1 MVHNPGSPIA
11 RPLPRMASDE
21 HMAESIAELPHVVK
35 SIGNQPLPVAG
46 VRVPD
51 AGRVLA
57 DASLLLVDDNADLLD
72 SLHDLVSL
80 HGYRPDKAV
89 GGRQALEMLERKHY
103 DVVLLD
109 LIMPDVSGHDLLD
122 YAAER
127 GLDTKL
133 IVVSGEGTFE
143 GVQHALHCGAFD
155 YVRKPYE
162 PGELIATLEL
172 ALRQRQL
179 EVDNRRMEA
188 RLRESEALHR
198 FIVNSSPDIVYI
210 LDREGRFTF
219 VNDRVETIAGYRKDE
234 VLGRHFT
241 EFMDPDFL
249 DEALNHFAERRA
261 GRRAANSFELRM
273 KRRHRSALGRVSQ
286 SMWHW
291 VEVTAQGLY
300 ADPNER
306 TVDGFLGSYGT
317 IRDINARK
325 EAEEVV
331 SFHAYHD
338 LLTHLP
344 NRALLKDR
352 LSLAIAQ
359 ASRNRRGLAVMFLD
373 LDRFKVVN
381 DTLGHTVGDRLLKA
395 VAIRLQGCLRA
406 GDTLSRFG
414 GDEFMLLL
422 PDVHSRDDVGV
433 IANKILDHLHVPFVI
448 DDHELFVGA
457 SIGIAMY
464 PESGDNEEA
473 LIQNADIAM
482 YHVKGRTKNSFQFFS
497 EEMNLHLSTRLTL
510 ERELRN
516 GLAGAELEIHYQ
528 PQVALATGAIAG
540 VEALVRWRHPVRG
553 LLAPDAFLALALET
567 GLIPQLDQYVQRRA
581 LSDLARWH
589 ARGFSDLRLSLNL
602 SALQL
607 EQDGFVE
614 RFLGEIAAAGIEP
627 PHVNVEITENLLL
640 RDMDVVVPKLRGL
653 RRAGLRIAIDDF
665 GTGYSS
671 LSYLRQFPVDTLKV
685 DRTFVADIRAERQD
699 ASIVD
704 AIVAMARGL
713 KLDLIAE
720 GVENRTQLRYLLA
733 QGCSEAQGYIFS
745 PPVNAQALA
754 VLLER
759 DPYRR
764 LVRNGA
770 A

>member
-1 MVHNPGSPIA
+1 
-11 RPLPRMASDE
+11 
-21 HMAESIAELPHVVK
+21 MAEPILQLTPTLRA
-35 SIGNQPLPVAG
+35 VAAL
-46 VRVPD
+46 D
-51 AGRVLA
+51 ALA
-57 DASLLLVDDNADLLD
+57 DAQPSVSGGSLRDAAVLLVDDNPDLLE
-72 SLHDLVSL
+72 SLHELVSL
-80 HGYRPDKAV
+80 HGYRPDKAL
-89 GGRQALEMLERKHY
+89 GGRQALDMLGTRDY

-109 LIMPDVSGHDLLD
+109 LIMPEVNGHDLLEF
-122 YAAER
+122 AAQR

-143 GVQHALHCGAFD
+143 GVQHALKCGAFD

-162 PGELIATLEL
+162 PGELVATLEM
-172 ALRQRQL
+172 ALRQRRL
-179 EVDNRRMEA
+179 ELENRRMQA

-210 LDREGRFTF
+210 LDREGRFTY
-219 VNDRVETIAGYRKDE
+219 VNDRVEVVAGYRKEE

-241 EFMDPDFL
+241 EFMDPAFV
-249 DEALNHFAERRA
+249 EEGRNHFAERRT
-261 GRRAANSFELRM
+261 GRRANSSFELRM
-273 KRRHRSALGRVSQ
+273 KRATRSVLDWVSQ
-286 SMWHW
+286 PRSLW
-291 VEVTAQGLY
+291 VEVTAQGIY

-306 TVDGFLGSYGT
+306 TPEGFLGSYGT
-317 IRDINARK
+317 IRDISARK

-331 SFHAYHD
+331 SFQAYHD

-359 ASRNRRGLAVMFLD
+359 ASRNHRKLAVMFLD

-395 VAIRLQGCLRA
+395 VAARLQGCLRA

-422 PDVHSRDDVGV
+422 PEVRTRDDVAM
-433 IANKILDHLHVPFVI
+433 IATKILDHLHAPFRI

-457 SIGIAMY
+457 SIGIALY

-473 LIQNADIAM
+473 LIRNADIAM
-482 YHVKGRTKNSFQFFS
+482 YHVKGRSKNGYQFFS
-497 EEMNLHLSTRLTL
+497 EEMNQHLSSRLTL

-528 PQVALATGAIAG
+528 PQVSLATGAISG
-540 VEALVRWRHPVRG
+540 VEALVRWRHPERG
-553 LLAPDAFLALALET
+553 LLAPDAFLPLALET
-567 GLIPQLDQYVQRRA
+567 GLIPLLDRYVQQQA
-581 LSDLARWH
+581 FADLARWH
-589 ARGFSDLRLSLNL
+589 DQGYGHLSLSVNL

-607 EQDGFVE
+607 EQEGFVE
-614 RFLGEIAAAGIEP
+614 RFLADIAAAGLVP
-627 PHVNVEITENLLL
+627 ADVKVEITENILLA
-640 RDMDVVVPKLRGL
+640 DMDAVVPRLREL
-653 RRAGLRIAIDDF
+653 RRAGIRIAIDDF

-685 DRTFVADIRAERQD
+685 DRSFVADIRAEQRD
-699 ASIVD
+699 VSIID

-713 KLDLIAE
+713 KLELIAE
-720 GVENRTQLRYLLA
+720 GVENRVQLRYLLA
-733 QGCSEAQGYIFS
+733 QGCSEAQGYVFS
-745 PPVNAQALA
+745 PAVDAQALG

-759 DPYRR
+759 DPYRE
-764 LVRNGA
+764 LVLRGRG
-770 A
+770 